1 MPLYQFD
8 CRECGA
14 AVRLLLTVAQYK
26 EKDLTC
32 GSCNSK
38 LHRAAVPPTS
48 TSVEVRDNGLM
59 ARSVETYS
67 NMEEMVKERSRN
79 DPRVQD
85 AQVGSS

>member
-14 AVRLLLTVAQYK
+14 TARFLLTVAQYK

-32 GSCNSK
+32 GSCGAR
-38 LHRAAVPPTS
+38 LYRAAVPPTS

-85 AQVGSS
+85 AKVGSS